1 MKIKDNSLRSIGQLY
16 LQKSIFQVK
25 KQDNQFTMPSQ
36 SPFANFYDDIFASA
50 TPAQQE
56 SFLRQLFTRDGSLCA
71 SFWAYINPPFR
82 DVEVEQKTV
91 DAEVAKMQ
99 ESIKR
104 YRWDILFDMD
114 PTADD
119 YSTELT
125 ELIDKDIIGDFQ
137 LQIEAS
143 CSTGDLLAALH
154 SLRIIEQGTNLNWE
168 EIEEPAGYY
177 GAEVK
182 DHIGYQFDF
191 FTGCFLDHIFSAD
204 LIKNAIVQA
213 EAYQSESAGYFDYS
227 EDWEG
232 VLKIFK
238 DRLAGKL

>member
-56 SFLRQLFTRDGSLCA
+56 SFLRQLFIRDGSLCA

-119 YSTELT
+119 YSSELT

-137 LQIEAS
+137 LQMDAS
-143 CSTGDLLAALH
+143 CSTGDLLSALNC
-154 SLRIIEQGTNLNWE
+154 LRIIEQGTNLNWE
-168 EIEEPAGYY
+168 EIDEPAGYY
-177 GAEVK
+177 GDEVK
-182 DHIGYQFDF
+182 EHIGYQFSF
-191 FTGCFLDHIFSAD
+191 FIDCFLDHIFSED
-204 LIKNAIVQA
+204 MIKNAIAQA
-213 EAYQSESAGYFDYS
+213 EAFPYVTSAKSGAHVDDMF
-227 EDWEG
+227 
-232 VLKIFK
+232 
-238 DRLAGKL
+238 RHLARAMLT

>member
-1 MKIKDNSLRSIGQLY
+1 
-16 LQKSIFQVK
+16 
-25 KQDNQFTMPSQ
+25 MPSQ

-56 SFLRQLFTRDGSLCA
+56 SFLRQLFIRDGSLCA

-143 CSTGDLLAALH
+143 CSTGDLLSALNC
-154 SLRIIEQGTNLNWE
+154 LRIIEQGANLNWE

-177 GAEVK
+177 AAEVK
-182 DHIGYQFDF
+182 EHICYQFDF
-191 FTGCFLDHIFSAD
+191 FTDCFLYHVFSEE
-204 LIKNAIVQA
+204 LIKNAIVQM
-213 EAYQSESAGYFDYS
+213 EAFQSESSGYFDYS
-227 EDWEG
+227 EYWEE
-232 VLKIFK
+232 VLKVFK
-238 DRLAGKL
+238 GRLVENP